1 MSLQDK
7 KKIDEDNFY
16 MKDLK
21 HLEGDL
27 IKSGVCKVNYLEILR
42 ESDLSELTP
51 VPSKCRIFISC
62 NIEGVNII
70 DNLSLEKVYI
80 REDGRLTA
88 SS

>member
-1 MSLQDK
+1 
-7 KKIDEDNFY
+7 

-42 ESDLSELTP
+42 ESDLSELTS
-51 VPSKCRIFISC
+51 VPSNIRIFISC
-62 NIEGVNII
+62 NIEGFNVI
-70 DNLSLEKVYI
+70 DNMSLRKVYFKEGGKLI
-80 REDGRLTA
+80 V